1 MTTDT
6 NHIKNFTD
14 TADSFAPNT
23 HFTYHFKRGEYEY
36 KLFLESQA
44 KEIMQMMENG
54 VPTL

>member
-1 MTTDT
+1 MATDT

-36 KLFLESQA
+36 KLFLENQA
-44 KEIMQMMENG
+44 KEILQMMENG